1 MLATWMSFD
10 DTERLIVAA
19 LTAPVVGHTV
29 VYGMSDNA
37 TVFWDNTSARHIG
50 YRPLD
55 SSDKYRDAAEARQP
69 TIDLT
74 QPAALYQGGAFVT
87 QGPFFQQGD

>member
-29 VYGMSDNA
+29 VYGMSDNV
-37 TVFWDNTSARHIG
+37 TTWWDNGSARHIG
-50 YRPLD
+50 YRPRD
-55 SSDKYRDAAEARQP
+55 SSEVFRAEVEARQ
-69 TIDLT
+69 TTLDRSD
-74 QPAALYQGGAFVT
+74 PAVIFQGGVFVRT
-87 QGPFFQQGD
+87 GPFE